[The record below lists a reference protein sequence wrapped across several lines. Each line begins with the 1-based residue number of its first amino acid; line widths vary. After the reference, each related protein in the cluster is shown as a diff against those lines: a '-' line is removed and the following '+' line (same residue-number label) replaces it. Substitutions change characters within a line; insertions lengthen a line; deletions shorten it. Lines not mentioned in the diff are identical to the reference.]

1 MHTDIYIYSN
11 SKVNTEDH
19 LTSQLYLTEQNCNVL
34 LFGIVGTLSLPRFH
48 EARDQPEQVVLQRE
62 RMHRNRALKRH
73 MGARRND
80 KQITGPVYSREI
92 FIRPRL
98 FKPGMGGICE
108 SHIFSLTSALQPL
121 LMNVQIGWYAPVP
134 QV

>member
-1 MHTDIYIYSN
+1 
-11 SKVNTEDH
+11 
-19 LTSQLYLTEQNCNVL
+19 
-34 LFGIVGTLSLPRFH
+34 
-48 EARDQPEQVVLQRE
+48 
-62 RMHRNRALKRH
+62 MHRNRALKRH

-92 FIRPRL
+92 FIRPRR
-98 FKPGMGGICE
+98 FRPGMEGICN
-108 SHIFSLTSALQPL
+108 IFSLTSALQPL